1 MVSTEE
7 VKQIWKNADCVCFD
21 VDSTVVMDE
30 GIDELAD
37 FLGKG
42 EEVSRI
48 TQGAMQGSLSYTD
61 SLKARLDIIQP
72 SHRQVSKFIEA
83 HPPRL
88 TPGMKELVQKL
99 QKQKKDIFLIS
110 GGFRCI
116 IEAISDQLSIP
127 HDKIFANELLFYF
140 NGDFAGFDR
149 SQPTCDGDGKARVIL
164 YLKKKY
170 GYKRLVHIG
179 DGATDLEACPPA
191 DAFIGFGANQVREK
205 VKSGSRWFVTS
216 CRELIEALD

>member
-1 MVSTEE
+1 MASTEE

-30 GIDELAD
+30 GIDELAN

-48 TQGAMQGSLSYTD
+48 TVRAMQGSLSYTE
-61 SLKARLDIIQP
+61 SLKARLDIIKP
-72 SHRQVSKFIEA
+72 SQQNVSKFIET
-83 HPPRL
+83 HPPHL

-99 QKQKKDIFLIS
+99 QMQKKDIFLIT
-110 GGFRCI
+110 GGFRSI
-116 IEAISDQLSIP
+116 VEVIADQLSIP
-127 HDKIFANELLFYF
+127 HDKIFANELLFYY

-149 SQPTCDGDGKARVIL
+149 SQLTCEGDGKAKVIL
-164 YLKKKY
+164 YLKNKF
-170 GYKRLVHIG
+170 GYKRVVHIG

-205 VKSGSRWFVTS
+205 VKSGCHWYVMS